1 MRFRHVLKALIFTLI
16 VLPSIVLA
24 EEKPNFVIVLA
35 DDVSWSSFGCVDAGL
50 YTRTPNIDK
59 LAAQGVRFKNFSC
72 AAAQCSPTRHELYTG
87 LLPPTSGVF
96 GNGYKP
102 RDDYKNMVN
111 YLGELGYD
119 VGLTGKTHF
128 TTSTPFQKIPG
139 FTIGANEHAPTW
151 ELSGVKQFIQNSQAE
166 DKPFCVVVA
175 SVHAHHPWTI
185 GDASN
190 FPIDKIVVP
199 PHMVDGAVTRQ
210 ALATHAAE
218 VEDLDNQVGA
228 TLQLLDEMKL
238 NDNTVL
244 IFLSEQGTAMPN
256 GKWSIYDYGT
266 KALCLVRWP
275 RKIKPAVTDAVAM
288 YCDIVPTLVDMAG
301 GAAPVVDGK
310 SLYPVLKGETSDHRE
325 HAYLVHQA
333 DGYTQRAIRSKEYKL
348 IWNPKQ
354 DNDYYLG
361 VMMASKSGKTFAKA
375 WREWQ
380 EQAETDPDAQTKI
393 DRIVKHPEFE
403 LYNITK
409 DLWELDNLAGNPE
422 YESKVEEMHAQLQA
436 EMEKLSDTFST
447 ADPKDAKRAKKE
459 KARPADRT
467 KPTEKSEPSEL
478 TDKQKQREAKKK
490 ARQKDKEEQAKSEKK

>member
-1 MRFRHVLKALIFTLI
+1 MLRGPISGAMLATLL
-16 VLPSIVLA
+16 VTSVLA
-24 EEKPNFVIVLA
+24 KERPNFVIVVA
-35 DDVSWSSFGCVDAGL
+35 DDVSWSSLGCVDAGL

-59 LAAQGVRFKNFSC
+59 LAAQGVRFENFSC
-72 AAAQCSPTRHELYTG
+72 SAAQCSPTRHELYTG

-102 RDDYKNMVN
+102 REAYKNVVK

-128 TTSTPFQKIPG
+128 KTATEFKKIPG
-139 FTIGANEHAPTW
+139 FTVSANEQVPTW
-151 ELSGVKQFIQNSQAE
+151 ELSGVKQFIQTSQAS

-185 GDASN
+185 GDISN
-190 FPIDKIVVP
+190 FPLEKIVVP
-199 PHMVDGAVTRQ
+199 PHMVDGPVTRQ

-218 VEDLDNQVGA
+218 VEELDNQVGA
-228 TLQLLDEMKL
+228 TVQLLDEMKL

-266 KALCLVRWP
+266 KAVCLVRWP
-275 RKIKPAVTDAVAM
+275 GKIKPAVTDAVAM

-301 GAAPVVDGK
+301 GAAPDMDGK

-325 HAYLVHQA
+325 HAYLVHQGG
-333 DGYTQRAIRSKEYKL
+333 GYTQRAIRSKEYKL
-348 IWNPKQ
+348 IWNPEPEK
-354 DNDYYLG
+354 DYYLD

-380 EQAETDPDAQTKI
+380 EIAKTEPDAQAKV
-393 DRIVKHPEFE
+393 DRVMKHPEFE
-403 LYNITK
+403 LYNIQK
-409 DLWELDNLAGNPE
+409 DPWELDNLAGKSE
-422 YESKVEEMHAQLQA
+422 YARKVEEMHARLRA
-436 EMEKLSDTFST
+436 DMEKLNDSFST
-447 ADPKDAKRAKKE
+447 ADPKDAKRANKD
-459 KARPADRT
+459 KA
-467 KPTEKSEPSEL
+467 KPTDGTELAAKPEPPEL
-478 TDKQKQREAKKK
+478 TDKQKRREARKQARHMAKEERAKRKKK
-490 ARQKDKEEQAKSEKK
+490 

>member
-1 MRFRHVLKALIFTLI
+1 MLRGFMAGAVLATLF
-16 VLPSIVLA
+16 VTSVLA
-24 EEKPNFVIVLA
+24 EGKPNFVIVLA

-59 LAAQGVRFKNFSC
+59 LAAQGVRFTNFSC
-72 AAAQCSPTRHELYTG
+72 SAAQCSPTRHELYTG

-102 RDDYKNMVN
+102 REDYKNMVG
-111 YLGELGYD
+111 YLENMGYS

-128 TTSTPFQKIPG
+128 TTTTAFKKIPG
-139 FTIGANEHAPTW
+139 FTVGANEQAPTW
-151 ELSGVKQFIQNSQAE
+151 ELSGVKQFIQTSQAE

-190 FPIDKIVVP
+190 FPLDKIVVP
-199 PHMVDGAVTRQ
+199 PHMVDGPVTRQ

-228 TLQLLDEMKL
+228 TMQLLDEMNL

-266 KALCLVRWP
+266 KAVCLVRWP
-275 RKIKPAVTDAVAM
+275 GKIKPAVTDAVAM

-301 GAAPVVDGK
+301 GAAPVMDGK

-325 HAYLVHQA
+325 HAYLVHQGG
-333 DGYTQRAIRSKEYKL
+333 GYTQRAIRNKEYKL

-354 DNDYYLG
+354 DNEYYLD

-380 EQAETDPDAQTKI
+380 EKAKTDPDAQAKI
-393 DRIVKHPEFE
+393 DRVVKHPEFE
-403 LYNITK
+403 LYNIK
-409 DLWELDNLAGNPE
+409 EDPWELDNLAGNPE
-422 YESKVEEMHAQLQA
+422 YVQKVEEMHARLKA
-436 EMEKLSDTFST
+436 DMEKLNDAFST
-447 ADPKDAKRAKKE
+447 ADPKQAKKE
-459 KARPADRT
+459 KKGR
-467 KPTEKSEPSEL
+467 
-478 TDKQKQREAKKK
+478 
-490 ARQKDKEEQAKSEKK
+490 SEKKAERQAKRKKK

>member
-24 EEKPNFVIVLA
+24 EEKPNFVMVLA

-59 LAAQGVRFKNFSC
+59 LAAQGVRFENFSC

-128 TTSTPFQKIPG
+128 TTKTAFKKIPG
-139 FTIGANEHAPTW
+139 FTVGANEQAPTW

-199 PHMVDGAVTRQ
+199 PHMVDEPVTRQ

-228 TLQLLDEMKL
+228 TMQLLDEMNL

-275 RKIKPAVTDAVAM
+275 GKIKPAVTDAVAM
-288 YCDIVPTLVDMAG
+288 YCDIVPTLVDIAG
-301 GAAPVVDGK
+301 GTTPRVDGK
-310 SLYPVLKGETSDHRE
+310 SLYPVLNGETSDHRE
-325 HAYLVHQA
+325 HAYLVHQGG
-333 DGYTQRAIRSKEYKL
+333 GYTQRAIRNKEYKL

-354 DNDYYLG
+354 DNDYYLD
-361 VMMASKSGKTFAKA
+361 VMMAPKSGKTFAKA

-380 EQAETDPDAQTKI
+380 EKAETDPDARAKI
-393 DRIVKHPEFE
+393 DRVVKHPEFE
-403 LYNITK
+403 LYNIKK
-409 DLWELDNLAGNPE
+409 DPWELDNLAGNPE
-422 YESKVEEMHAQLQA
+422 YTQKVGEMHALLQA
-436 EMEKLSDTFST
+436 EMERLDDTFST
-447 ADPKDAKRAKKE
+447 VDPKDAKRAKKE
-459 KARPADRT
+459 KAKPADGT
-467 KPTEKSEPSEL
+467 DTTEKPEPSEL
-478 TDKQKQREAKKK
+478 TDKQKKREARKK
-490 ARQKDKEEQAKSEKK
+490 ARQKDKEEQAKRKKK